1 MKGYISALVCVII
14 LLTLSACGPKRSD
27 FIQDTEAE
35 VRWRIFEGLSSKE
48 PAYDVLSGS
57 LRFGP
62 ASDTR
67 RVTYLLWSGLSKGED
82 ASKNHARA
90 VRLEISAGIG
100 VTFAKALFSDRH
112 MTIVIP
118 QEKNAF
124 IGRETEQNIS
134 ALLGLPLPMSMERL
148 NDFLAGR
155 YLSALDA
162 TAPERYESEDGGD
175 IVYRY
180 ETNGLPAELTL
191 NAQALPVRWKLAGH
205 WDLTIG
211 YDEELRPY
219 KLDGRMQSTQ
229 GELRMVLLVKERRQ
243 ETELSASSLILDIP
257 TDFRV
262 YDLDQ

>member
-1 MKGYISALVCVII
+1 MKRYLSALVCVII
-14 LLTLSACGPKRSD
+14 LFALSACGPKQTVL
-27 FIQDTEAE
+27 IQDTEAE
-35 VRWRIFEGLSSKE
+35 VRWRTFEELSSKE
-48 PAYDVLSGS
+48 PVYDVLSGS

-67 RVTYLLWSGLSKGED
+67 RVTYLLWSGLSERERASQDGE
-82 ASKNHARA
+82 RTI
-90 VRLEISAGIG
+90 RLEVSAGLG
-100 VTFAKALFSDRH
+100 VTIAKALFIDGR
-112 MTIVIP
+112 MVIIIP
-118 QEKNAF
+118 QEKNAYL
-124 IGRETEQNIS
+124 GQETAQNI
-134 ALLGLPLPMSMERL
+134 AVLLGLPLPMSMQRL

-162 TAPERYESEDGGD
+162 TAPGLYETKDGGD

-191 NAQALPVRWKLAGH
+191 NAQALPIRWKLAGH

-211 YDEELRPY
+211 YDEALRPY

-229 GELRMVLLVKERRQ
+229 GELRMVLLVKERRL
-243 ETELSASSLILDIP
+243 ETELSASSLMLDIP
-257 TDFRV
+257 ADFRV